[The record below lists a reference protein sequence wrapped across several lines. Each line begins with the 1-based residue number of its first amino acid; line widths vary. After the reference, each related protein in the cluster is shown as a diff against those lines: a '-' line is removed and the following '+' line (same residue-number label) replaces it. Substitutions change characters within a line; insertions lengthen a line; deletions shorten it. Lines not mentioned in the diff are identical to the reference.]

1 MVRDVSLPLELGFD
15 IDGGLTAI
23 RHARP
28 IAAILYAES
37 AIDWFAE
44 RSGWTTSQT
53 GEARMRV
60 RAWHAENPSDVQ
72 WVISRIRMA
81 EAEAA

>member
-1 MVRDVSLPLELGFD
+1 MAFAALLELGFD
-15 IDGGLTAI
+15 VDDGLATI
-23 RHARP
+23 RAARP

-37 AIDWFAE
+37 AIDWFAK
-44 RSGWTTSQT
+44 RSDWTTSRT
-53 GEARMRV
+53 GEAQMRV
-60 RAWHAENPSDVQ
+60 RAWHAANPSDVW